1 MTNTISKE
9 SIKRISSLF
18 CGDAGDY
25 YAYKSGPRLVSF
37 FNQYFDSADVYKQ
50 GFPSRWAYV
59 YDKIVEFVDANKIDS
74 FFNIILSK
82 EYLIRERG
90 INEVAAAELS
100 ARILDGFNSI
110 LQQDGYKITHAN
122 GRFHFI
128 REDDD
133 LILIG
138 SGGFA
143 NVYRQ
148 KSTGLVIK
156 KLKDDF
162 LTDIGVRSRF
172 KREFEI
178 TKSLQ
183 GVYGIITV
191 YSFDEGNCSYTM
203 ELAETTLAQY
213 VLDNQLNDQEK
224 LKCIRQILR
233 ILSEVHKRNII
244 HRDISPNNIFI
255 ISGQL
260 KIADFGLGKD
270 LKVFTSHQT
279 MYTNALGQYYY
290 CAPEQFMML
299 KDADKRSD
307 VYSLGRIIN
316 FIMTKDPTDSHH
328 IYRSVTEKAT
338 CSDAAYRYGDA
349 IQLATF
355 FEKAV
360 SFQAQADRKESIKRK
375 IQQGDFD
382 ADVESYIFDLGA
394 EEISKLLLAKQPGFA
409 NALIRFMKTSDEQAQ
424 HVIQSIDQS
433 FRDVCGRSFEAYDPF
448 ATFATSVLRGQFTYI
463 VKEIAANILRYVAWD
478 VNRFSA
484 QHLVENLISQGMDPT
499 LEDIIRN

>member
-1 MTNTISKE
+1 MNNTISEE

-18 CGDAGDY
+18 CGDAGDFY
-25 YAYKSGPRLVSF
+25 EYKSGPRLVSF
-37 FNQYFDSADVYKQ
+37 FNQYFDSADVYGQ

-59 YDKIVEFVDANKIDS
+59 YDKIIECINTNRIDA

-82 EYLIRERG
+82 EYLIREKG
-90 INEVAAAELS
+90 ITEVAAAELS

-110 LQQDGYKITHAN
+110 LQQDGYKITHSN
-122 GRFHFI
+122 GKYHFI

-133 LILIG
+133 LVLIG

-162 LTDIGVRSRF
+162 LTDTGVRSRF
-172 KREFEI
+172 KREFAI

-183 GVYGIITV
+183 GLYGIIIV
-191 YSFDEGNCSYTM
+191 YSFDEGNCSYSM
-203 ELAETTLAQY
+203 EMAETTLEQY
-213 VLDNQLNDQEK
+213 VLDNRLNDQEK
-224 LKCIRQILR
+224 LKCIRQILL

-270 LKVFTSHQT
+270 LKVFASHQT

-307 VYSLGRIIN
+307 VYSLGRVIN
-316 FIMTKDPTDSHH
+316 FIMTKDPIDAHH
-328 IYRSVTEKAT
+328 IYRNVTEKAT

-349 IQLATF
+349 IQLSAF

-360 SFQAQADRKESIKRK
+360 SFQAQANRKETMKK
-375 IQQGDFD
+375 KMQQGDFD
-382 ADVESYIFDLGA
+382 EDVENYIYDLSP
-394 EEISKLLLAKQPGFA
+394 EEISKALLARQPGFS
-409 NALIRFMKTSDEQAQ
+409 NALIHFMMASDEQAQ
-424 HVIQSIDQS
+424 HVIQSVDQS
-433 FRDVCGRSFEAYDPF
+433 FRDVCGRSFEAHDPF
-448 ATFATSVLRGQFTYI
+448 AVFATKVLRGQFPYM
-463 VKEIAANILRYVAWD
+463 VKEIAANILRYIAWD
-478 VNRFSA
+478 VHRFPA
-484 QHLVENLISQGMDPT
+484 QHLVEDLISQGIDPI
-499 LEDIIRN
+499 LEDTIKN